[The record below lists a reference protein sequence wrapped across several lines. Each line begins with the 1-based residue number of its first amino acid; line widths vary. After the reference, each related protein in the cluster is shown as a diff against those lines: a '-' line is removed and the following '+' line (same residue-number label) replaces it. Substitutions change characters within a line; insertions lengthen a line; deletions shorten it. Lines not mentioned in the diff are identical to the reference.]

1 MSEPASFFLHA
12 HITES
17 NLKKFFHSP
26 ATNIKD
32 YDDWLPWF
40 TEEQRL
46 YGDPA
51 KMLNNLA
58 TCNSGESEK
67 NIYAEH
73 INSNK
78 ETQIVIITGGV
89 RRSPSRSNLTPM
101 VAE

>member
-46 YGDPA
+46 YGEPA
-51 KMLNNLA
+51 KML
-58 TCNSGESEK
+58 
-67 NIYAEH
+67 
-73 INSNK
+73 
-78 ETQIVIITGGV
+78 
-89 RRSPSRSNLTPM
+89 
-101 VAE
+101 